1 MACDVNIW
9 EIFVFCSQFDW
20 LKLSTLTIGK
30 QWQILHYVGRTN
42 IVLGVYMLRNF
53 LSWDIPWLWVFVV
66 FFSPTPEGHQWECRV
81 CGGHHRHH
89 WHLPRSARWVWKEW
103 SRPPWWENT
112 VWKRWTFAWGTLH
125 NVEQKKTQRGTDDFY
140 WSGMWLY
147 YIFLCLWSGI
157 DNSGNCTPWNASCLK
172 LFPAALQPIHETRGL
187 SPQVTVGCWRR
198 CPVSPCTTNSLSRW
212 CRPTK
217 AWPSLMLASS
227 ISGWVIYWVERP
239 HKVLLCLSSVKPR
252 MRHSSLRAA
261 PTSGQLR
268 LESYLQLPM
277 LHYSHNQK
285 HK

>member
-1 MACDVNIW
+1 MLGAQTLSW
-9 EIFVFCSQFDW
+9 ECTCCAIFFLGTFHDFGYLLSSFRPPLKDISENAVFVEG
-20 LKLSTLTIGK
+20 TIGTTDIC
-30 QWQILHYVGRTN
+30 QGQLGEYGRNDQGLLDGKT
-42 IVLGVYMLRNF
+42 
-53 LSWDIPWLWVFVV
+53 LSGRGEP
-66 FFSPTPEGHQWECRV
+66 SREGLCTM
-81 CGGHHRHH
+81 
-89 WHLPRSARWVWKEW
+89 S
-103 SRPPWWENT
+103 N
-112 VWKRWTFAWGTLH
+112 
-125 NVEQKKTQRGTDDFY
+125 KKKNQRGTDDFY

>member
-125 NVEQKKTQRGTDDFY
+125 NVEQKKPNAEQMISIGVECDFITY
-140 WSGMWLY
+140 FCVCGQGLTIAGIALHGMPVVWNY
-147 YIFLCLWSGI
+147 FLLPCSRYTKPVACL
-157 DNSGNCTPWNASCLK
+157 
-172 LFPAALQPIHETRGL
+172 
-187 SPQVTVGCWRR
+187 
-198 CPVSPCTTNSLSRW
+198 
-212 CRPTK
+212 
-217 AWPSLMLASS
+217 
-227 ISGWVIYWVERP
+227 
-239 HKVLLCLSSVKPR
+239 PR
-252 MRHSSLRAA
+252 
-261 PTSGQLR
+261 
-268 LESYLQLPM
+268 
-277 LHYSHNQK
+277 
-285 HK
+285 